1 MREKIRD
8 RSSTTVNQVNSLNF
22 VLVQSPKATK
32 KTWMAKLLMSLGL
45 AGGLWF
51 TTATHI
57 PQIVQAQ
64 TLSFDVTIDRR
75 PNETY
80 ENLVKRAEAVAR
92 TAISNN
98 LTRNRQAKDVSVTVV
113 AHNGGAIAPVL
124 NLKVSR
130 SQQYNPNADSGI
142 TYFNQARSLLRLD
155 QDLATTPAAGA
166 NNTNSRS
173 GLQPRFTNP
182 TTPSSSQNANP
193 GTVRQGV
200 GGNSSFSQPARTV
213 TPSTTTQPT
222 NTTPSG
228 STGNANP
235 TIPTGQTSPTGTS
248 VTPQSPSST
257 PINSPSQ
264 QLNSTPSTGTSVTP
278 QSPSSTPINSPS
290 QPLNS
295 NPSTGTG
302 LTPQTPST
310 GQPLLTPSS
319 PNSTNTN
326 SNNGT
331 STTTP
336 GIVPSSQPR

>member
-1 MREKIRD
+1 MRDKIRD
-8 RSSTTVNQVNSLNF
+8 RSSTTINQVNSLNF
-22 VLVQSPKATK
+22 VPAQSPRATE
-32 KTWMAKLLMSLGL
+32 KTWMARLVMSLGL

-57 PQIVQAQ
+57 PQIAQAQ
-64 TLSFDVTIDRR
+64 TVSFDVTINRR

-92 TAISNN
+92 AAISNN
-98 LTRNRQAKDVSVTVV
+98 LTRNQQAKDVSVTVV

-155 QDLATTPAAGA
+155 EDLATTPANTPAGRT

-173 GLQPRFTNP
+173 GVQPRITNP
-182 TTPSSSQNANP
+182 TTPSSSQNTTP
-193 GTVRQGV
+193 GTARQGF
-200 GGNSSFSQPARTV
+200 GGSSSFSQPARTV

-222 NTTPSG
+222 NTAPSG
-228 STGNANP
+228 STGTANP
-235 TIPTGQTSPTGTS
+235 SIPTGQTSPTGTG
-248 VTPQSPSST
+248 
-257 PINSPSQ
+257 
-264 QLNSTPSTGTSVTP
+264 LTP

-295 NPSTGTG
+295 TPSSGTG
-302 LTPQTPST
+302 LAPQTPST

-326 SNNGT
+326 SNNSGT
-331 STTTP
+331 STTAP

>member
-1 MREKIRD
+1 MRDKIRD
-8 RSSTTVNQVNSLNF
+8 RSSITINQVNSFNF
-22 VLVQSPKATK
+22 VSAHSSRTIE
-32 KTWMAKLLMSLGL
+32 KTWMARLVMSLGL

-51 TTATHI
+51 TTAHI
-57 PQIVQAQ
+57 PQIAQAQ
-64 TLSFDVTIDRR
+64 TVSFDVTIDRR

-92 TAISNN
+92 AAISNN
-98 LTRNRQAKDVSVTVV
+98 LSRNRQAKDVSVTVV
-113 AHNGGAIAPVL
+113 GHNGGAIAPVL

-200 GGNSSFSQPARTV
+200 GGSSSLSQPGRTV

-235 TIPTGQTSPTGTS
+235 SNPTGQTST
-248 VTPQSPSST
+248 
-257 PINSPSQ
+257 
-264 QLNSTPSTGTSVTP
+264 TGTSVTP

-295 NPSTGTG
+295 TPSTGTG

-310 GQPLLTPSS
+310 GQPPLSPSS

>member
-1 MREKIRD
+1 MRDKIRD
-8 RSSTTVNQVNSLNF
+8 QSSTTINQVNSLNF
-22 VLVQSPKATK
+22 VLAQFPKATE
-32 KTWMAKLLMSLGL
+32 KTWMARLVMSLGL

-51 TTATHI
+51 TTAHI
-57 PQIVQAQ
+57 PQIAQAQ
-64 TLSFDVTIDRR
+64 TVSFDVTIDRR

-92 TAISNN
+92 AAISNN
-98 LTRNRQAKDVSVTVV
+98 LSRNRQAKDVSVTVV
-113 AHNGGAIAPVL
+113 GHNGGAIAPVL

-182 TTPSSSQNANP
+182 TTPSYSQNANP

-200 GGNSSFSQPARTV
+200 GGSSSLSQPGRTV

-228 STGNANP
+228 STGTANP
-235 TIPTGQTSPTGTS
+235 SIPTGQTSPTGTS

-264 QLNSTPSTGTSVTP
+264 PLNST
-278 QSPSSTPINSPS
+278 
-290 QPLNS
+290 
-295 NPSTGTG
+295 PSTGTG

>member
-1 MREKIRD
+1 MRDKIRD

-51 TTATHI
+51 TTAHI
-57 PQIVQAQ
+57 PQIAQAQ
-64 TLSFDVTIDRR
+64 TVSFDVTIDRR

-98 LTRNRQAKDVSVTVV
+98 LARNRQAKDVSVTVV

-130 SQQYNPNADSGI
+130 SQQYNPNADRGI

-200 GGNSSFSQPARTV
+200 GGSSSLSQPGRTV

-228 STGNANP
+228 STGTANP
-235 TIPTGQTSPTGTS
+235 SIPTGQTST
-248 VTPQSPSST
+248 
-257 PINSPSQ
+257 
-264 QLNSTPSTGTSVTP
+264 TGTSVTP

-295 NPSTGTG
+295 TPSTGTG

-310 GQPLLTPSS
+310 GQPPLSPSS

>member
-8 RSSTTVNQVNSLNF
+8 RSSTTVNQVNSLKF
-22 VLVQSPKATK
+22 VPAQSPKVTE
-32 KTWMAKLLMSLGL
+32 KTWMARLVMSLGL

-51 TTATHI
+51 TTAHI
-57 PQIVQAQ
+57 PQIAQAQ
-64 TLSFDVTIDRR
+64 TVSFDVTIDRR

-92 TAISNN
+92 AAISNN
-98 LTRNRQAKDVSVTVV
+98 LSRNRQAKDVSVTVV

-200 GGNSSFSQPARTV
+200 GGSSSLSQPGRTV

-228 STGNANP
+228 STGNPNP
-235 TIPTGQTSPTGTS
+235 SIPTGQTST
-248 VTPQSPSST
+248 
-257 PINSPSQ
+257 
-264 QLNSTPSTGTSVTP
+264 TGTSVTP

-295 NPSTGTG
+295 TPSTGTG

>member
-1 MREKIRD
+1 MRDKIRD
-8 RSSTTVNQVNSLNF
+8 QSSTTINQVNSLNF
-22 VLVQSPKATK
+22 VLAQFPKATE
-32 KTWMAKLLMSLGL
+32 KTWMAKLVMSLGL

-51 TTATHI
+51 TTAHI
-57 PQIVQAQ
+57 PQIAQAQ
-64 TLSFDVTIDRR
+64 TVSFDVTIDRR

-98 LTRNRQAKDVSVTVV
+98 LARNRQAKDVSITVV

-182 TTPSSSQNANP
+182 TTPSSSQNATP

-200 GGNSSFSQPARTV
+200 GGSSSFSQPGRTV

-228 STGNANP
+228 STGTANP
-235 TIPTGQTSPTGTS
+235 SIPTGQTST
-248 VTPQSPSST
+248 
-257 PINSPSQ
+257 
-264 QLNSTPSTGTSVTP
+264 TGTSVTP

-295 NPSTGTG
+295 TPSTGTG

>member
-1 MREKIRD
+1 MRDKIRD
-8 RSSTTVNQVNSLNF
+8 RSSITINQVNSLNF
-22 VLVQSPKATK
+22 VPAQSSRTTE
-32 KTWMAKLLMSLGL
+32 KTWMARLVMSLGL

-51 TTATHI
+51 TTATHT
-57 PQIVQAQ
+57 PQIAQAQ
-64 TLSFDVTIDRR
+64 TVSFDVTIDRR

-80 ENLVKRAEAVAR
+80 ENLVKRAEAAAR
-92 TAISNN
+92 AAISNN
-98 LTRNRQAKDVSVTVV
+98 LARNRQAKDVSVTVV
-113 AHNGGAIAPVL
+113 GHNGGAIAPVL

-155 QDLATTPAAGA
+155 RDLATTPANTPAGRTS
-166 NNTNSRS
+166 NTNSTS
-173 GLQPRFTNP
+173 GVQPRITNP

-200 GGNSSFSQPARTV
+200 GGSSSFSQPGRTV

-228 STGNANP
+228 STGTANP
-235 TIPTGQTSPTGTS
+235 SIPTGQTSPTGTS

-264 QLNSTPSTGTSVTP
+264 PLNST
-278 QSPSSTPINSPS
+278 
-290 QPLNS
+290 
-295 NPSTGTG
+295 PSTGTG
-302 LTPQTPST
+302 LTPQSPST
-310 GQPLLTPSS
+310 GQPFLTPSS
-319 PNSTNTN
+319 PNSINTN
-326 SNNGT
+326 SNNSGT
-331 STTTP
+331 STTPP

>member
-1 MREKIRD
+1 MRDKIRD

-22 VLVQSPKATK
+22 VLVQSPKATE
-32 KTWMAKLLMSLGL
+32 KTWMAKLVMSLGL

-51 TTATHI
+51 TTATHT
-57 PQIVQAQ
+57 PQIAQAQ
-64 TLSFDVTIDRR
+64 TVSFDVTIDRR

-80 ENLVKRAEAVAR
+80 ENLVKRAEAAAR
-92 TAISNN
+92 AAISNN
-98 LTRNRQAKDVSVTVV
+98 LARNRQAKDVSVTVV
-113 AHNGGAIAPVL
+113 GHNGGAIAPVL

-200 GGNSSFSQPARTV
+200 GSSSFSQPGRTV
-213 TPSTTTQPT
+213 TPSRTTQPT

-228 STGNANP
+228 STGTANP
-235 TIPTGQTSPTGTS
+235 SIPTGQTSPTGTS

-264 QLNSTPSTGTSVTP
+264 PLNST
-278 QSPSSTPINSPS
+278 
-290 QPLNS
+290 
-295 NPSTGTG
+295 PSTGTG

-326 SNNGT
+326 SNNGS

>member
-1 MREKIRD
+1 MRDKIRD

-64 TLSFDVTIDRR
+64 TVSFDVTIDRR

-92 TAISNN
+92 AAISNN
-98 LTRNRQAKDVSVTVV
+98 LSRNRQAKDVSVTVV
-113 AHNGGAIAPVL
+113 GHNGGAIAPVL

-130 SQQYNPNADSGI
+130 SQQYNPNADRGI

-200 GGNSSFSQPARTV
+200 GGSSSLSQPGRTV

-235 TIPTGQTSPTGTS
+235 SNPTGQTSTTGTS

-264 QLNSTPSTGTSVTP
+264 PLNSTPSTGTSVTP

-295 NPSTGTG
+295 TPSTGTG